1 MAKVKATENVA
12 KAVETNQNVQL
23 KDMSSE
29 ELALA
34 LNNQWIQMTQA
45 QLNIQNINAEL
56 QRRTNEP
63 KPE

>member
-12 KAVETNQNVQL
+12 QAVETNQNVQL

-34 LNNQWIQMTQA
+34 LNGQYNQLMQA
-45 QLNIQNINAEL
+45 QANIQNINTEL

>member
-12 KAVETNQNVQL
+12 QAVETNQVQL

-34 LNNQWIQMTQA
+34 LNGQYNQLMQA
-45 QLNIQNINAEL
+45 QANIQNINTEL

-63 KPE
+63 K

>member
-1 MAKVKATENVA
+1 MAKAKATQNA
-12 KAVETNQNVQL
+12 AQAVENKQNVQL

-34 LNNQWIQMTQA
+34 LNSQWIQMTQA

>member
-12 KAVETNQNVQL
+12 QAVETNQNVQL

-29 ELALA
+29 DLALA

>member
-12 KAVETNQNVQL
+12 QAVETNQNVQL

-29 ELALA
+29 DLALA
-34 LNNQWIQMTQA
+34 LNSQWIQMTQA